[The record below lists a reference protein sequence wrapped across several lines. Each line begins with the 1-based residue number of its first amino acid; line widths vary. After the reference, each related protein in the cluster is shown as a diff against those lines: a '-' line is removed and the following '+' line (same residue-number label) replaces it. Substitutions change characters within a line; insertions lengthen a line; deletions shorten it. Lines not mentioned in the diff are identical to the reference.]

1 MLDWGPFTLV
11 DCSEPARW
19 LLTAL
24 ERPWSRQPDAN
35 YVAAV
40 VPRGFGAYARLF
52 HPAYLDTKPIS
63 WSLVAELSGRFSHA
77 LMQWHSISVFPAN
90 HPLFSRLQPPLLGQ
104 LPQGEAQRLVSILK
118 KHTKTPAHCYFALW
132 DGWGISAL
140 EHIAKGAVHF
150 QLADRGY
157 YLLQGSLESIGANPH
172 VSWLANLWWPED
184 RAWCVATEVDQMCT
198 YIGGTTGCIQ
208 EILDDPQLEVWP
220 AALDQRVDYGSD
232 QINHSEG

>member
-90 HPLFSRLQPPLLGQ
+90 HPLFSRLPTVVGASFPRKPTG
-104 LPQGEAQRLVSILK
+104 GTRLK
-118 KHTKTPAHCYFALW
+118 NHTKTPAHCYFALW

-140 EHIAKGAVHF
+140 EHIVRARSIF
-150 QLADRGY
+150 NWRISY
-157 YLLQGSLESIGANPH
+157 YLRGSLESIGATPCTR
-172 VSWLANLWWPED
+172 LANLRSGRPSLV
-184 RAWCVATEVDQMCT
+184 C
-198 YIGGTTGCIQ
+198 G
-208 EILDDPQLEVWP
+208 
-220 AALDQRVDYGSD
+220 
-232 QINHSEG
+232 H